1 MASLG
6 RYVVFEQLL
15 NDMKKP
21 AMQRS
26 GLLLKSLI
34 CVQLRSEMKLV
45 STLYLHKE
53 FGGNVVGRV
62 GEK

>member
-1 MASLG
+1 M
-6 RYVVFEQLL
+6 VFEQLL

-26 GLLLKSLI
+26 GLLLKSFI